1 MSKVKNNNGYHG
13 VTEPIS
19 LSGPTEK
26 YLMQTAEVEKYL
38 SDARLY
44 ERQDEAILREEVLGK
59 LDQTVKAWIKKAT
72 RINGYGEQF
81 VHEANAKTFT
91 FGSYCLG
98 VHGPDADIDT
108 LCVGPRH
115 ATRNEYFFRW
125 LHDIL
130 AEMPEV
136 SELHPVPD
144 AHVPVLGFKING
156 VSIDLLYAN
165 LAHAVIPESREIMIH
180 YKHRKDGDYDSR
192 SYIGPTVK
200 ESQILK
206 DKYKLR
212 TIFGLQA
219 TTTLPNPILNPRTAL
234 VAMGKKG
241 IANPHAKKLAK

>member
-26 YLMQTAEVEKYL
+26 YLMQTAEVEK
-38 SDARLY
+38 
-44 ERQDEAILREEVLGK
+44 
-59 LDQTVKAWIKKAT
+59 TVKAWIKKAT
-72 RINGYGEQF
+72 RISRYGEQF
-81 VHEANAKTFT
+81 VHEANAKIFT
-91 FGSYCLG
+91 FGSYRLR
-98 VHGPDADIDT
+98 VHGPGADIDT

-165 LAHAVIPESREIMIH
+165 LAHAVIPEVSL
-180 YKHRKDGDYDSR
+180 
-192 SYIGPTVK
+192 SYC
-200 ESQILK
+200 
-206 DKYKLR
+206 
-212 TIFGLQA
+212 
-219 TTTLPNPILNPRTAL
+219 TA
-234 VAMGKKG
+234 V
-241 IANPHAKKLAK
+241 

>member
-1 MSKVKNNNGYHG
+1 MSKVKNNSGYHG

-38 SDARLY
+38 SDARLD

-72 RINGYGEQF
+72 RISGYGEQF
-81 VHEANAKTFT
+81 VHEANAKIFT
-91 FGSYCLG
+91 FGSYRLG
-98 VHGPDADIDT
+98 VHGPGADIDT
-108 LCVGPRH
+108 LCVVPRH

-165 LAHAVIPESREIMIH
+165 LAHAVIP
-180 YKHRKDGDYDSR
+180 
-192 SYIGPTVK
+192 
-200 ESQILK
+200 
-206 DKYKLR
+206 
-212 TIFGLQA
+212 
-219 TTTLPNPILNPRTAL
+219 
-234 VAMGKKG
+234 
-241 IANPHAKKLAK
+241 

>member
-26 YLMQTAEVEKYL
+26 YLMQTVEVEKYL

-72 RINGYGEQF
+72 RISGYGEQF
-81 VHEANAKTFT
+81 VHEANAKIFT
-91 FGSYCLG
+91 FGSYRLG
-98 VHGPDADIDT
+98 VHGPGADIDT

-115 ATRNEYFFRW
+115 ATQNEYFFRW

-156 VSIDLLYAN
+156 VSIDLVYAN
-165 LAHAVIPESREIMIH
+165 LAHAAIPEVSL
-180 YKHRKDGDYDSR
+180 
-192 SYIGPTVK
+192 SYC
-200 ESQILK
+200 
-206 DKYKLR
+206 
-212 TIFGLQA
+212 
-219 TTTLPNPILNPRTAL
+219 TA
-234 VAMGKKG
+234 V
-241 IANPHAKKLAK
+241 

>member
-1 MSKVKNNNGYHG
+1 MGDREDDRSPPAQPKPKHWRSVRSSPDRGMGIMSFVPEEAGRPLRQNLLKVLPNNSKELSVRRVCEGCGMSKVKNNSGYHG

-38 SDARLY
+38 SDARLD

-72 RINGYGEQF
+72 RISGYGEQF
-81 VHEANAKTFT
+81 VHEANAKIFT
-91 FGSYCLG
+91 FGSYRLG
-98 VHGPDADIDT
+98 VHGPGADIDT
-108 LCVGPRH
+108 LCVVPRH

-165 LAHAVIPESREIMIH
+165 LAHAVIP
-180 YKHRKDGDYDSR
+180 
-192 SYIGPTVK
+192 
-200 ESQILK
+200 
-206 DKYKLR
+206 
-212 TIFGLQA
+212 
-219 TTTLPNPILNPRTAL
+219 
-234 VAMGKKG
+234 
-241 IANPHAKKLAK
+241 